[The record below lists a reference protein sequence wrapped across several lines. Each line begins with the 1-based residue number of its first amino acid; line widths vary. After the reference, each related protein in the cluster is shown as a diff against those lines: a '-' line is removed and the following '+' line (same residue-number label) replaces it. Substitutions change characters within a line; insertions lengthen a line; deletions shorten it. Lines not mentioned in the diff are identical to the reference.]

1 MLEQLT
7 LNQRAVGSSPT
18 APTNS
23 GDFPDLRRIRHA
35 AWDRAAGRRRF
46 YDRSTKGS
54 CIGHARVFLEGAGA
68 AMLPACCGR
77 RACGIPMGVRRPGS
91 PVRPARRRRCC
102 HNATACRAAAWNRA
116 CRAAAW
122 SRGLAARGR
131 GTGPAARR
139 RDGTKLRKREA
150 RICNRLFPYAPS
162 RAIIGHVRRSTDRT
176 VLPGCRRPQSSRLLY
191 RRPDDR

>member
-1 MLEQLT
+1 MHGRCQPRGRIAQLVEQLT
-7 LNQRAVGSSPT
+7 LNQRVPGSSPG

-23 GDFPDLRRIRHA
+23 GDFPDLRRIRRE
-35 AWDRAAGRRRF
+35 AWDRATGRRRF

-54 CIGHARVFLEGAGA
+54 CIDHARVFLGSVGA
-68 AMLPACCGR
+68 AMLPACCDR
-77 RACGIPMGVRRPGS
+77 RARGIPMRVRPPGS

-102 HNATACRAAAWNRA
+102 HNATACRAAAWSRA

-139 RDGTKLRKREA
+139 RDGTKLRKRGA
-150 RICNRLFPYAPS
+150 RICNRLFPYTPL
-162 RAIIGHVRRSTDRT
+162 RAIIGHV
-176 VLPGCRRPQSSRLLY
+176 
-191 RRPDDR
+191 